1 MPSRGPARQIVSI
14 FFHFMYFSAKISS
27 KDRDCLVCGEATHIA
42 HLGINLCRACA
53 VFYRR
58 AKLSHDFVCRTT
70 TGSCPPGKGFNCK
83 RCRYDHIVSLLERA
97 GVLNTSDVSEESAH
111 SNISSCSSEKTERPF
126 LERVKTHYKAM
137 SLHRHNSELNSR
149 PNPPHPLEVSLEKGP
164 FYPADFASMTSSVRI
179 LMSAALD
186 FGANAFPDF
195 ARLEAA
201 EKWEL
206 AMNFFYL
213 FRMFEACYRTS
224 KIFTREDKKYFVS
237 YSTYFTVPFDKNFF
251 NTAPQGADLQG
262 VYQHMVSMTSGDQL
276 PLLHHHV
283 DLFTRLNLS
292 EEEFITVAV
301 LMFWTTSDLN
311 VSEEI
316 HQLGERIRGDI
327 LKELYAFYREEM
339 GLVDYAVR
347 LGELMMVMQM
357 FEKKEEMKEHYE
369 TLRLYNI
376 MKDDNFIYR
385 LQKDLKIE

>member
-1 MPSRGPARQIVSI
+1 
-14 FFHFMYFSAKISS
+14 
-27 KDRDCLVCGEATHIA
+27 DRNCLVCGETTQIA
-42 HLGINLCRACA
+42 HLGIDTCRACA

-58 AKLSHDFVCRTT
+58 AKRGNDFVCRSS
-70 TGSCPPGKGFNCK
+70 TGRCPTGKGLNCK
-83 RCRYDHIVSLLERA
+83 RCRFDRLRRLLKDAEPPEA
-97 GVLNTSDVSEESAH
+97 SQKPSTSQ
-111 SNISSCSSEKTERPF
+111 SSKDSTTKTERPF

-262 VYQHMVSMTSGDQL
+262 VYQSMTSGDQL

-301 LMFWTTSDLN
+301 LMFWTTRDLSVSDT
-311 VSEEI
+311 I
-316 HQLGERIRGDI
+316 TAIGERYRSEI
-327 LKELYAFYREEM
+327 LTELHGYYREE
-339 GLVDYAVR
+339 LKLENYASR
-347 LGELMMVMQM
+347 LGEVMMLTQV
-357 FEKKEEMKEHYE
+357 FERTRDLKEHFE
-369 TLRLYNI
+369 VLRIFNI
-376 MKDDNFIYR
+376 MTDDNFVYR
-385 LQKDLKIE
+385 LQRDLNI